1 MVNWQALSTS
11 TDAMKHT
18 SITLLTLTA
27 AASFAQSAPAS
38 ASAFTTTG
46 NLSYTSDYVFRG
58 ITQNGGKTALQGG
71 FDVAHSSGFTAGVWA
86 SNVNWTNTTLEV
98 DLYANYG
105 FSLSKDFSASVGY
118 LAYVYEGNSSLNTGE
133 INAAVSAYGFT
144 AKISHAVTDYF
155 GIAGSGTQYYELNY
169 AYEVAAIKGLS
180 LGLHYGVT
188 DGKSAASNDK
198 DYSIALSYP
207 VLGFTGTLTY
217 SNGSGSYAG
226 IYEGIT
232 AVSLKKTF

>member
-46 NLSYTSDYVFRG
+46 NLSFTSDYVFRG

-180 LGLHYGVT
+180 LGLHYGIT

-226 IYEGIT
+226 VYEGIT

>member
-1 MVNWQALSTS
+1 MVNWQALSKS

-180 LGLHYGVT
+180 LGLHYGIT
-188 DGKSAASNDK
+188 DGKNAADNDK

-226 IYEGIT
+226 VYEGIT

>member
-1 MVNWQALSTS
+1 
-11 TDAMKHT
+11 MKTHT
-18 SITLLTLTA
+18 KLAVAFLA
-27 AASFAQSAPAS
+27 AASSIAVQAADAP
-38 ASAFTTTG
+38 SAFTTSG

-58 ITQNGGKTALQGG
+58 ITQTGGHTALQGG
-71 FDVAHSSGFTAGVWA
+71 FDVAHTSGFTAGVWA

-180 LGLHYGVT
+180 LGLHYGIT

-207 VLGFTGTLTY
+207 VLGFTGTLAY
-217 SNGSGSYAG
+217 SNGSGSFAG
-226 IYEGIT
+226 AYEGIT
-232 AVSLKKTF
+232 AVTLKKTF

>member
-1 MVNWQALSTS
+1 
-11 TDAMKHT
+11 MKH
-18 SITLLTLTA
+18 SLLTSLTLIAASGLAQA
-27 AASFAQSAPAS
+27 AAAP

-46 NLSYTSDYVFRG
+46 NLSFTSDYVFRG

-71 FDVAHSSGFTAGVWA
+71 FDVSHTDGLSAGVWA

-98 DLYANYG
+98 DAYAAYG
-105 FSLSKDFSASVGY
+105 FSLTKDITASVGY
-118 LAYVYEGNSSLNTGE
+118 IGYIYEGNSSLNTSE
-133 INAAVSAYGFT
+133 LNVSATAYGLT
-144 AKISHAVTDYF
+144 AKISYATTAYF
-155 GIAGSGTQYYELNY
+155 GIAGSGTKYYELNY
-169 AYEVAAIKGLS
+169 AYDIADVKGLS
-180 LGLHYGVT
+180 LALHYGLT

-207 VLGFTGTLTY
+207 VLGFTGTLAY

>member
-1 MVNWQALSTS
+1 
-11 TDAMKHT
+11 MKTHT
-18 SITLLTLTA
+18 KLAVAFLA
-27 AASFAQSAPAS
+27 AASSIAVQAADAP
-38 ASAFTTTG
+38 AFTTTG

-58 ITQNGGKTALQGG
+58 ITQTGGHTALQGG
-71 FDVAHSSGFTAGVWA
+71 FDVAHTSGFTAGVWA

-118 LAYVYEGNSSLNTGE
+118 IAYVYEGNSSLNTGE
-133 INAAVSAYGFT
+133 INASVSAYGFT
-144 AKISHAVTDYF
+144 AKLSHAVTDYF

-188 DGKSAASNDK
+188 DGKNAADNDE
-198 DYSIALSYP
+198 DYAIALSYP

-226 IYEGIT
+226 VYEGIT

>member
-1 MVNWQALSTS
+1 M
-11 TDAMKHT
+11 
-18 SITLLTLTA
+18 TA
-27 AASFAQSAPAS
+27 IRIEPKAPAS
-38 ASAFTTTG
+38 SEARQSSMPIDQRIRRFFLYAGSVLLAVMFSSPFVFSVASSLKTVAEIHAFPPTLLPAVAQWENYAAVFSLKGVPFAQFYWNSAFITF
-46 NLSYTSDYVFRG
+46 TSMFG
-58 ITQNGGKTALQGG
+58 TIAT
-71 FDVAHSSGFTAGVWA
+71 
-86 SNVNWTNTTLEV
+86 
-98 DLYANYG
+98 
-105 FSLSKDFSASVGY
+105 
-118 LAYVYEGNSSLNTGE
+118 
-133 INAAVSAYGFT
+133 AAVSAYGFT

-180 LGLHYGVT
+180 LGLHYGIT

-207 VLGFTGTLTY
+207 VLGFTGSLTY

-226 IYEGIT
+226 VYEGIT

>member
-1 MVNWQALSTS
+1 
-11 TDAMKHT
+11 MKHT

-180 LGLHYGVT
+180 LGLHYGIT

-226 IYEGIT
+226 VYEGIT

>member
-155 GIAGSGTQYYELNY
+155 GIAGSGTQYY
-169 AYEVAAIKGLS
+169 
-180 LGLHYGVT
+180 
-188 DGKSAASNDK
+188 
-198 DYSIALSYP
+198 
-207 VLGFTGTLTY
+207 
-217 SNGSGSYAG
+217 
-226 IYEGIT
+226 
-232 AVSLKKTF
+232 

>member
-180 LGLHYGVT
+180 LGLHYGIT

-226 IYEGIT
+226 VYEGIT

>member
-188 DGKSAASNDK
+188 DGKNAADNDE
-198 DYSIALSYP
+198 DYAIALSYP

-226 IYEGIT
+226 VYEGIT

>member
-1 MVNWQALSTS
+1 MVNWQALSKS

-180 LGLHYGVT
+180 LGLHYGIT

-226 IYEGIT
+226 VYEGIT